1 MSGFYMKCNTGLKTS
16 KMFKQTK
23 ITNIVVSETYSKW
36 KIKMS
41 KRFDKRHISYMNL
54 VEVTVA
60 II

>member
-1 MSGFYMKCNTGLKTS
+1 
-16 KMFKQTK
+16 MFKQTK
-23 ITNIVVSETYSKW
+23 ITNILSETYSKW